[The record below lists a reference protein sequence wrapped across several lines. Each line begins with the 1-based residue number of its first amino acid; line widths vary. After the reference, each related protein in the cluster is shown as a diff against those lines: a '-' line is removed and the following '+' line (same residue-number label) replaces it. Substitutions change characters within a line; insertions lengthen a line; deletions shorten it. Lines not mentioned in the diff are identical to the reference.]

1 MFITY
6 IVHGVYISLTKA
18 DEKFIAQLENWTV
31 RKSRSGFLQKIF
43 FVSSLVSSILSLYQR
58 KPRYQ

>member
-6 IVHGVYISLTKA
+6 IVRGVYISLTKA
-18 DEKFIAQLENWTV
+18 NEKFIAQLENWTV
-31 RKSRSGFLQKIF
+31 RKSRSGFLQKF
-43 FVSSLVSSILSLYQR
+43 FVSSLISSILSLYQR

>member
-31 RKSRSGFLQKIF
+31 RKSRSGFLQKF
-43 FVSSLVSSILSLYQR
+43 FVSSLISSILSLYQR